1 MSGVKWTVLRLCRFS
16 SGRRQKECRRWE
28 NTALSIASQ
37 VRAGRLSCVTG
48 ATSTPD
54 TSTVC
59 GRSPISLHRSVHSTP
74 SMKDHQVPPSRS
86 SLPRVVSRCHL
97 SRGLLDNGRHKYKHN
112 SARFTY
118 TCTHH
123 VCVLSNQGL
132 SNAHLQN
139 EYLLLLSFRNTRRRP
154 IHISDLCAKFDANS
168 LKN

>member
-1 MSGVKWTVLRLCRFS
+1 
-16 SGRRQKECRRWE
+16 
-28 NTALSIASQ
+28 

-123 VCVLSNQGL
+123 VWGLQQLCTIEPGSVQCTPSKRISTSAVLPKYQTSPNTYFRPVCQIRRKLAEELRTIFQVVLHCTNQKLISTFGL
-132 SNAHLQN
+132 VDH
-139 EYLLLLSFRNTRRRP
+139 
-154 IHISDLCAKFDANS
+154 
-168 LKN
+168 